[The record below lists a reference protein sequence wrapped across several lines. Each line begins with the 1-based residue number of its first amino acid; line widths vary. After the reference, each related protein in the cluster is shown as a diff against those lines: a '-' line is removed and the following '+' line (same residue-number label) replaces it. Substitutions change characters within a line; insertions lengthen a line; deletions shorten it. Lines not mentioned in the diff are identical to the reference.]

1 MAATVIDG
9 LVPST
14 LWKKFYEISQVP
26 RPSKSEERIRLYLRN
41 FAGQNYLSMKEDEA
55 GNIVI
60 QIPPKPG
67 FEKSPTVVLQS
78 HVDMVCEKNKDTDHD
93 FMNDPIVLI
102 RDGEWI
108 KADGTTLGADNGI
121 GAAAALAVACD
132 DDFEH
137 GPLELLFTV
146 DEETGLTGV
155 NYLKKGF
162 ISGSTL
168 LNLDTEEDGAFYV
181 GCAGGMDTV
190 GTYKIELEQI
200 IDGYQ
205 PFAIA
210 ISGLLGGHSGINIA
224 DGRANAIKLLGMFLD
239 RLSKFNFQLAFIS
252 GGSKRNAIPREAEA
266 VIFMH
271 PDFESKAR
279 EIINEYS
286 LESVIEFKNVEN
298 NIKVTFEK
306 TDLALVKI
314 DGAYKNSLKEKI
326 VNAILAMPHGMI
338 SMSPDIPNLVE
349 TSTNLA
355 TVVEDGAELRIG
367 TSQRSSIESSK
378 RNIART
384 VRSVFE
390 LSGAS
395 VRVGDGYPG
404 WQPNMDSKVLKLSK
418 GVFKNL
424 FSKEAE
430 VKAVHAGL
438 ECGILANKYPGL
450 DMVSF
455 GPTIEGAHSPDER
468 VKIPDVEKFY
478 RLLKSILTEIAKQK

>member
-1 MAATVIDG
+1 MPSSAIEG
-9 LVPST
+9 LIPST

-41 FAGQNYLSMKEDEA
+41 FAGQNHLSMKEDEA

-60 QIPPKPG
+60 QVPPKPG

-93 FMNDPIVLI
+93 FMKDPIVLV

-155 NYLKKGF
+155 NNLKKGF
-162 ISGSTL
+162 ITGGTL

-224 DGRANAIKLLGMFLD
+224 DRRANAIKLLGMLLD
-239 RLSKFNFQLAFIS
+239 RLSQFNFQLAFIS

-266 VIFMH
+266 VILIH
-271 PDFESKAR
+271 PDVESKAR

-286 LESVIEFKNVEN
+286 LESVIEFKNIEN

-306 TDLALVKI
+306 TDFTSVKI
-314 DGAYKNSLKEKI
+314 KSAYKNSLKEKI
-326 VNAILAMPHGMI
+326 INVILAMPHGMI

-355 TVVEDGAELRIG
+355 TVVEEGDELRIG

-378 RNIART
+378 RNIARA
-384 VRSVFE
+384 VQSVFE
-390 LSGAS
+390 LSCAG
-395 VRVGDGYPG
+395 VKVGDGYPG

-478 RLLKSILTEIAKQK
+478 RLLKNILTEIAKQK

>member
-1 MAATVIDG
+1 MPSSAIDR

-478 RLLKSILTEIAKQK
+478 RLLKNILTEIAKQK

>member
-1 MAATVIDG
+1 MAATAIDG
-9 LVPST
+9 LVPSK
-14 LWKKFYEISQVP
+14 LWKRFYEISQVP

-41 FAGQNYLSMKEDEA
+41 FAGQNNLSIKEDET

-60 QIPPKPG
+60 QVPPKPG
-67 FEKSPTVVLQS
+67 FEKSPTLVLQS
-78 HVDMVCEKNKDTDHD
+78 HVDMVCEKNKDTVHD
-93 FMNDPIVLI
+93 FMNDPIVLV

-108 KADGTTLGADNGI
+108 KANGTTLGADNGI
-121 GAAAALAVACD
+121 GAAAALAVACE

-155 NYLKKGF
+155 NNLKKGF
-162 ISGSTL
+162 ITGNTL

-200 IDGYQ
+200 NDGYQ
-205 PFAIA
+205 PFTIA

-224 DGRANAIKLLGMFLD
+224 DRRANAIKLLGMFLD
-239 RLSKFNFQLAFIS
+239 RLSPFNFQLSSIS

-266 VIFMH
+266 IILMH
-271 PDFESKAR
+271 PDNESKAR

-298 NIKVTFEK
+298 NFKVTYEK
-306 TDLALVKI
+306 TDLTSLKI
-314 DGAYKNSLKEKI
+314 KGAYINSLEEKI
-326 VNAILAMPHGMI
+326 INVILAMPHGVI
-338 SMSPDIPNLVE
+338 TMSADIPNLVE

-355 TVVEDGAELRIG
+355 TVVEDGNELRIG

-378 RNIART
+378 RNIARS

-390 LSGAS
+390 LSVAD
-395 VRVGDGYPG
+395 VKVGDGYPG
-404 WQPNMDSKVLKLSK
+404 WQPNMDSRVLKLSEK
-418 GVFKNL
+418 VFKNL
-424 FSKEAE
+424 FSKDAD

-438 ECGILANKYPGL
+438 ECGILADKYPGL

-478 RLLKSILTEIAKQK
+478 LLLKSILTEIAKQK

>member
-478 RLLKSILTEIAKQK
+478 RLLKNILTEIAKQK

>member
-1 MAATVIDG
+1 
-9 LVPST
+9 
-14 LWKKFYEISQVP
+14 
-26 RPSKSEERIRLYLRN
+26 
-41 FAGQNYLSMKEDEA
+41 
-55 GNIVI
+55 
-60 QIPPKPG
+60 
-67 FEKSPTVVLQS
+67 
-78 HVDMVCEKNKDTDHD
+78 
-93 FMNDPIVLI
+93 
-102 RDGEWI
+102 
-108 KADGTTLGADNGI
+108 
-121 GAAAALAVACD
+121 
-132 DDFEH
+132 
-137 GPLELLFTV
+137 
-146 DEETGLTGV
+146 
-155 NYLKKGF
+155 
-162 ISGSTL
+162 
-168 LNLDTEEDGAFYV
+168 
-181 GCAGGMDTV
+181 
-190 GTYKIELEQI
+190 
-200 IDGYQ
+200 
-205 PFAIA
+205 
-210 ISGLLGGHSGINIA
+210 
-224 DGRANAIKLLGMFLD
+224 
-239 RLSKFNFQLAFIS
+239 
-252 GGSKRNAIPREAEA
+252 
-266 VIFMH
+266 
-271 PDFESKAR
+271 
-279 EIINEYS
+279 
-286 LESVIEFKNVEN
+286 
-298 NIKVTFEK
+298 
-306 TDLALVKI
+306 
-314 DGAYKNSLKEKI
+314 
-326 VNAILAMPHGMI
+326 MPHGMI

>member
-1 MAATVIDG
+1 MPANAIDG
-9 LVPST
+9 LTPST
-14 LWKKFYEISQVP
+14 LWKKFYEISRVP

-41 FAGQNYLSMKEDEA
+41 FAGQNNLSMKEDET

-67 FEKSPTVVLQS
+67 FEGAPTVVLQS
-78 HVDMVCEKNKDTDHD
+78 HVDMVCEKNKNTEHD
-93 FMNDPIVLI
+93 FLNDPIELI

-137 GPLELLFTV
+137 GQLELLFTV

-155 NYLKKGF
+155 NNLQKGF
-162 ISGSTL
+162 ITGTTL

-181 GCAGGMDTV
+181 GCAGGMDSL
-190 GTYKIELEQI
+190 GTYKIESEQI
-200 IDGYQ
+200 IDGNQ
-205 PFAIA
+205 PFALA

-279 EIINEYS
+279 EIINEYF

-298 NIKVTFEK
+298 NFKVTFEK
-306 TDLALVKI
+306 TDLASVKI
-314 DGAYKNSLKEKI
+314 DGAYKNSLKEKVI
-326 VNAILAMPHGMI
+326 NAILAMPHGMI

-378 RNIART
+378 RNIARV

-390 LSGAS
+390 LSGAT
-395 VRVGDGYPG
+395 VKVGDGYPG
-404 WQPNMDSKVLKLSK
+404 WQPNMESKVLKLSK
-418 GVFKNL
+418 DVFKNL
-424 FSKEAE
+424 FSKEPE

-438 ECGILANKYPGL
+438 ECGILGNKYPGL

-478 RLLKSILTEIAKQK
+478 RLLKNILTEIAKQK